1 MKNLSKK
8 QIVAICDNVIKRVNN
23 SNTPQYLD
31 VCILTEI
38 QNITKLERYE
48 IDIKK
53 YIPQFTLNNAVMV
66 ANAEPDCI
74 DGTLWFNTNK
84 EADKVNRITFMEW
97 IKSQYQNK

>member
-1 MKNLSKK
+1 MEKLTKK
-8 QIVAICDNVIKRVNN
+8 EVVTICDNVIKRVNN

-31 VCILTEI
+31 VCTLTEI

-66 ANAEPDCI
+66 
-74 DGTLWFNTNK
+74 
-84 EADKVNRITFMEW
+84 V
-97 IKSQYQNK
+97 S